1 MFSQPHRFLFIHSLE
16 VLLKNLSPRLKVLFG
31 LLTSIQ
37 PNLISLSLPTT
48 LYSSI
53 TFKSNLWLLS
63 TNQAPLGS
71 QACLFTLKE
80 IILFW
85 ELMIRRL
92 YGLIWTWDLV
102 LIRIWSIMIKLL
114 GMCSLVRNILC
125 LQVLVMMD
133 QSIYSMD

>member
-1 MFSQPHRFLFIHSLE
+1 MFSQPHKFLFTHCQE
-16 VLLKNLSPRLKVLFG
+16 VLLKNLSLRLKVSFG

-63 TNQAPLGS
+63 TSQAPLGS

-92 YGLIWTWDLV
+92 YGLIWTWDQV